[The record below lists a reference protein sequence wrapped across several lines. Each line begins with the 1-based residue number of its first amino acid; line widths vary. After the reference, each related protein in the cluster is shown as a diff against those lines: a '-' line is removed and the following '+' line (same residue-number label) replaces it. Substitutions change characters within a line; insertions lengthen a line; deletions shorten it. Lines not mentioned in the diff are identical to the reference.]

1 MVLLSFVMILISLV
15 NALYLHFCF
24 WCAVFLNIGLEE
36 NTNIQYEEEK
46 WFLVMER
53 IMLYN

>member
-1 MVLLSFVMILISLV
+1 MILISLV

-36 NTNIQYEEEK
+36 NTNIQYEKEEK